1 MSDEDSILN
10 VDQEIEPI
18 VSMRDS
24 ILTYLTVLMEN
35 EVDPKTTSDEQY
47 NCMLQCLKISCDI
60 AVQCKESYRTYNTAL
75 RQLGWDPSSNFKISL
90 SECFKKIYIIHC
102 MHSAQNCIVS
112 EESRSQ
118 SERETI
124 YLCGSNKCISQC

>member
-1 MSDEDSILN
+1 MKQHRLLMSPTDSSTVDTGKSDKEQQIMTDDDSILN

-47 NCMLQCLKISCDI
+47 DCMLQCLKISCDI
-60 AVQCKESYRTYNTAL
+60 AVQCKESYRTYNT
-75 RQLGWDPSSNFKISL
+75 GFKTIGMGPITSK
-90 SECFKKIYIIHC
+90 F
-102 MHSAQNCIVS
+102 
-112 EESRSQ
+112 RSH
-118 SERETI
+118 
-124 YLCGSNKCISQC
+124 